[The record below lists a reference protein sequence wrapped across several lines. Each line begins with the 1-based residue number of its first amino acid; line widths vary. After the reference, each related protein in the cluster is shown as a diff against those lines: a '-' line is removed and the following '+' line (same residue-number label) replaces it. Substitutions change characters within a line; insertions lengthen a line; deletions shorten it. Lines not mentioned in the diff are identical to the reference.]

1 MQTVVGKVM
10 VLSVLSQFVID
21 FSSKECLLILCVQS
35 PLVMILGP
43 KKIKS
48 VTLSTFSPSICH
60 EVMGLVAMILVF

>member
-1 MQTVVGKVM
+1 MSTGKTAALTMQTVVGKVM

-48 VTLSTFSPSICH
+48 VILSTFSF
-60 EVMGLVAMILVF
+60 LFAMK